1 MSAGGGNDAGE
12 LMEQPEYTQISY
24 SIQSLLGIDL
34 SHYKDKQMRRRLDSW
49 LARVGHPDWDTYFSL
64 LRKDPSE
71 QERFRN
77 YITINVS
84 QFFRDP
90 PRWET
95 LRTQVLPDLL
105 HRSNGKDAHIPRLHI
120 WSAGCSIGAETYTL
134 AILLD
139 DLAPGSR
146 HYILGTDIDRGALIR
161 ARQGGPYSN
170 EDVRDVPAPFLD
182 RYFTQRE
189 GAWTITDQ
197 LRSAVQF
204 KEQDLLNDEPE
215 MRFDLIVCRNVVI
228 YFTQATKQMLYRRF
242 AEHLKPGGILFLG
255 GTEIIPRPQEFQLTA
270 QGISL
275 YGRG

>member
-1 MSAGGGNDAGE
+1 
-12 LMEQPEYTQISY
+12 MEQQEYTQISY

-49 LARVGHPDWDTYFSL
+49 LARVDYSDWETYFSR
-64 LRKDPSE
+64 LRSDDAE

-95 LRTQVLPDLL
+95 MRTQVLPDLL
-105 HRSNGKDAHIPRLHI
+105 HRGNGKDVHIPRLHV
-120 WSAGCSIGAETYTL
+120 WSAGCSIGAEAYTL

-139 DLAPGSR
+139 DLAHGSN
-146 HYILGTDIDRGALIR
+146 HYILGTDIDRGALIK
-161 ARQGGPYSN
+161 ARQGGPYSD
-170 EDVRDVPAPFLD
+170 EDVRDVPPLFLD
-182 RYFTQRE
+182 RHFTQRE
-189 GAWTITDQ
+189 DAWTISDQ
-197 LRSAVQF
+197 LRSTVQF

-228 YFTQATKQMLYRRF
+228 YFTQATKEMLYRKF
-242 AEHLKPGGILFLG
+242 ADHLKPGGTLFLG
-255 GTEIIPRPQEFQLTA
+255 GTEIIPRPQEFNLTTK
-270 QGISL
+270 GISL
-275 YGRG
+275 YGRS